1 MEIQGQER
9 RLKWYEEQPR
19 QSKLS
24 MKAKQLNEK
33 NNNIFK
39 QSYFGRRIKNG

>member
-19 QSKLS
+19 QSKES
-24 MKAKQLNEK
+24 IKAKELNQK
-33 NNNIFK
+33 NNNKFK
-39 QSYFGRRIKNG
+39 QSYFGRRLK